1 MDLLG
6 KTAIITGGAGGIGKA
21 TAKMFLDE
29 GIKGVLLVD
38 LSEDSLR
45 DAKTELESD
54 KVHYFAADV
63 SKSDQLALIYKK
75 NNIKNGKNF

>member
-1 MDLLG
+1 
-6 KTAIITGGAGGIGKA
+6 
-21 TAKMFLDE
+21 MFLAE

-45 DAKTELESD
+45 DAKTELASD

-63 SKSDQLALIYKK
+63 SKSDQLALIY
-75 NNIKNGKNF
+75 